1 MSDKKTNEILENQRK
16 ARQEFLNLKKMQQGE
31 MYAGPKPSEVA
42 TELDAKGKLK
52 NFWDYSK
59 WFVIVGTLLTIAIA
73 FMVVQCVN
81 RPVYD
86 LKVVYFTYNYAMDDQ
101 LKPIE
106 EYLKPYCKDVDG
118 NGEVNIQVINC
129 SMSKDNTNISMR
141 NTIYQ
146 KLQALI
152 VADEN
157 ALLFITDKDSD
168 KYFDKLNEESEEKGF
183 FAGNRVELGEDFYK
197 ATKTEY
203 FGELPDGL
211 TLSCRR
217 VADTLIEKQENVK
230 AYYEAALELL
240 DGVASNK

>member
-16 ARQEFLNLKKMQQGE
+16 AHQEFLNLKKMQQGE

-42 TELDAKGKLK
+42 TKLDTPKAKIA

-59 WFVIVGTLLTIAIA
+59 WFVIVGVLLSIAIA
-73 FMVVQCVN
+73 FMVAQCVN

-86 LKVVYFTYNYAMDDQ
+86 LKVIYFTYTYAMDDQ

-118 NGEVNIQVINC
+118 DGEVNIQVINC
-129 SMSKDNTNISMR
+129 SLSKDNANISMR
-141 NTIYQ
+141 NAVYQ

-157 ALLFITDKDSD
+157 ALLFITDKDAE
-168 KYFDKLNEESEEKGF
+168 KYFENIGEDSEGF
-183 FAGNRVELGEDFYK
+183 FGDERVVLSEKFYE
-197 ATKTEY
+197 ATKNDY
-203 FGELPDGL
+203 FGDLPEGL

-217 VADTLIEKQENVK
+217 VSDTLIEKQENV
-230 AYYEAALELL
+230 ATYYEAAIEVV
-240 DGVASNK
+240 DGVISEKK

>member
-16 ARQEFLNLKKMQQGE
+16 ARQEFINLKKMQQGE

-42 TELDAKGKLK
+42 TELKTPKEKFA

-59 WFVIVGTLLTIAIA
+59 WFVIAGFALAVVMA
-73 FMVVQCVN
+73 FMVAQCVN

-86 LKVVYFTYNYAMDDQ
+86 LKVVYFTYEYAMDDQ

-129 SMSKDNTNISMR
+129 SLSKDNTNVSMR

-146 KLQALI
+146 KMQALI

-157 ALLFITDKDSD
+157 AMLFITDKDSE
-168 KYFDKLNEESEEKGF
+168 KYFEKLSEEGKGF
-183 FAGNRVELGEDFYK
+183 FDEKRIALGEDFYSS
-197 ATKTEY
+197 TKSDY
-203 FGELPDGL
+203 FGELPEGL

-217 VADTLIEKQENVK
+217 VTDTLIEKQENVGD
-230 AYYEAALELL
+230 YYEAAIELI
-240 DGVASNK
+240 DSVSASK